1 VRGLPVPAGAS
12 SIEKKPR
19 SIRIDEY
26 LEDSGALPSLADDV
40 RRGLTATS
48 KSLPPKY
55 FYDERG
61 SRLFEQICGTP
72 EYYLTRTEK
81 ALLESVAQ
89 RIIARVR
96 PRDLVELGPG
106 SADKARVLLDAM
118 QRAGSLGRYI
128 PVDVSPEI
136 VQSSARALTQAYPG
150 LRVQAVIGDFLQHL
164 DKIPG
169 GERRLVIFLGS
180 TIGNLEHGPAVAFL
194 RHLAEALEPGDA
206 FLLGTDLV
214 KSPEMLEAAYN
225 DSQGLTRDFNRNILR
240 VINRHLHADFQ
251 PERFRHVAFF
261 NAQRQRVESYLESE
275 VEQDVSIDALDLR
288 LRFRKGERI
297 HTEYSQKYT
306 RDSVEELLRDGG
318 MELLDWLT
326 DPKGWF
332 GLALAQRR

>member
-1 VRGLPVPAGAS
+1 MEPQP
-12 SIEKKPR
+12 
-19 SIRIDEY
+19 IRIKEY
-26 LEDSGALPSLADDV
+26 LEESGALPSLADDV
-40 RRGLTATS
+40 RRGLTAKA

-55 FYDERG
+55 FYDELG
-61 SRLFEQICGTP
+61 SRLFEQICDTP
-72 EYYLTRTEK
+72 EYYPTRTEK

-106 SADKARVLLDAM
+106 SAYKARVLLDAM

-136 VQSSARALTQAYPG
+136 VQSSAQALTRAYPG
-150 LRVQAVIGDFLQHL
+150 LRVQAVIGDFIHHL
-164 DKIPG
+164 DKIPD

-194 RHLAEALEPGDA
+194 RNVVEALEPGDA

-214 KSPEMLEAAYN
+214 KSPEVLEAAYN
-225 DSQGLTRDFNRNILR
+225 DSQGLTQDFNRNILR
-240 VINRHLHADFQ
+240 VINHHLDADFR

-261 NAQRQRVESYLESE
+261 NAQRQRVEMYLESE
-275 VEQDVSIDALDLR
+275 VEQSVSIDALGLR
-288 LRFRKGERI
+288 LKFQEGERI

-318 MELLDWLT
+318 MEPLDWLT
-326 DPKGWF
+326 DPKEWF
-332 GLALAQRR
+332 GLALARRRG

>member
-1 VRGLPVPAGAS
+1 M
-12 SIEKKPR
+12 KPR

-26 LEDSGALPSLADDV
+26 LEGSGALPTLADDV
-40 RRGLTATS
+40 RRGLTARD

-72 EYYLTRTEK
+72 EYYPTRTEK
-81 ALLESVAQ
+81 ALLESVAR

-118 QRAGSLGRYI
+118 ERAGSLGRYI

-136 VQSSARALTQAYPG
+136 VQSSAQALTTAYPG
-150 LRVQAVIGDFLQHL
+150 LRVQAVIGDFIQHL
-164 DKIPG
+164 DKIPD

-180 TIGNLEHGPAVAFL
+180 TIGNLERGPAVAFL
-194 RHLAEALEPGDA
+194 RNVAAALEPGDA

-214 KSPEMLEAAYN
+214 KSPEVLEAAYN
-225 DSQGLTRDFNRNILR
+225 DSQGLTQDFNRNILR
-240 VINRHLHADFQ
+240 VINHHLDADFR

-261 NAQRQRVESYLESE
+261 NAQRHRVEIYLESE
-275 VEQDVSIDALDLR
+275 IEQAVSIDALGLR
-288 LRFRKGERI
+288 LRFREGERI

-306 RDSVEELLRDGG
+306 QNSVEELLRDGG
-318 MELLDWLT
+318 MEPLDWLT
-326 DPKGWF
+326 DPKEWF
-332 GLALAQRR
+332 GLALARRRSC

>member
-1 VRGLPVPAGAS
+1 M
-12 SIEKKPR
+12 KPQ

-40 RRGLTATS
+40 RRGLTARS

-55 FYDERG
+55 FYDDRG

-72 EYYLTRTEK
+72 EYYPTRTEK

-89 RIIARVR
+89 RIIANVR

-106 SADKARVLLDAM
+106 SAYKARVLLDAM
-118 QRAGSLGRYI
+118 ERAGSLGRYI

-136 VQSSARALTQAYPG
+136 VQSSAQALTTAYPG
-150 LRVQAVIGDFLQHL
+150 LQVQAVIGDFSQHL
-164 DKIPG
+164 DKIPK

-180 TIGNLEHGPAVAFL
+180 TIGNLERGPAVAFL
-194 RHLAEALEPGDA
+194 RNVAQALEPGDA
-206 FLLGTDLV
+206 FLLGADLV
-214 KSPEMLEAAYN
+214 KSPEVLEAAYN
-225 DSQGLTRDFNRNILR
+225 DSQGLTQDFNRNILR
-240 VINRHLHADFQ
+240 VVNRHLDADFQ

-261 NAQRQRVESYLESE
+261 NAQRQRVEIYLESE
-275 VEQDVSIDALDLR
+275 TEQGVSINALGLR
-288 LRFRKGERI
+288 LRFREGERI

-318 MELLDWLT
+318 MEPLDWLT
-326 DPKGWF
+326 DPKEWF
-332 GLALAQRR
+332 GLALARPSL